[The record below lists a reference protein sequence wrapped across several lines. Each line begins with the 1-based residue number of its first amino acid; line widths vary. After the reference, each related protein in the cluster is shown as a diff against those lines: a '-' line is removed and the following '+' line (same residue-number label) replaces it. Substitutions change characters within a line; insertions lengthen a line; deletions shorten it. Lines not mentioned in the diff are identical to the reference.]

1 MHRDQGSDEH
11 TADLAFERLLL
22 QSARHDDPTEQD
34 ARRVWS
40 TFSASMGAA
49 LSPAADAPDHG
60 FLHRLRHAGIT
71 KFVAGAL
78 AGSAL
83 TALWFNAR
91 PPVAPALPST
101 ASAVASTFARA
112 APPGSATSAAP
123 PIAFEPTPPPKLER
137 PRRTAPKLAP
147 ARTAMAGSTLA
158 AEIEALDEARALFAA
173 GRYDRVSSLMDG
185 YRRRF
190 PAGQLAPEAEALA
203 IEALDLQGD
212 RAAAVRRAEGFLE
225 RYPNDPHAA
234 RITAIVGRG
243 VGP

>member
-1 MHRDQGSDEH
+1 MHRDQSSDGQ

-40 TFSASMGAA
+40 SFSASMGAA
-49 LSPAADAPDHG
+49 LAPASDAAG
-60 FLHRLRHAGIT
+60 AAFLRRLRHAGIT

-83 TALWFNAR
+83 TALWFDAR
-91 PPVAPALPST
+91 PPVAPAVTST
-101 ASAVASTFARA
+101 APPVASTFSSA
-112 APPGSATSAAP
+112 APPSGATSAAP
-123 PIAFEPTPPPKLER
+123 PSASEPAPPQRLER
-137 PRRTAPKLAP
+137 RRSAAPRLAP
-147 ARTAMAGSTLA
+147 ARNAVASSTLA

-173 GRYDRVSSLMDG
+173 GRYDRVASLTDG

-190 PAGQLAPEAEALA
+190 PEGQLAPEAEALA

-212 RAAAVRRAEGFLE
+212 RAAAVRRAERFLE

-234 RITAIVGRG
+234 RISAIASRDVE
-243 VGP
+243 P